1 MKRMFEMCL
10 RSVNQSIEHL
20 RPGAVAGDVAA
31 GSEKALGPLPR
42 GWVWHGSYAYSIGL
56 GFPPEW
62 GDCGAVEV
70 AKGSFHFTLR
80 VRDALG
86 GVSTKTVALS
96 VH

>member
-1 MKRMFEMCL
+1 MQVRL
-10 RSVNQSIEHL
+10 VVHPRLAIRTARL
-20 RPGAVAGDVAA
+20 PAAVAGHAYSAKLEVRGGVARLRWTIA
-31 GSEKALGPLPR
+31 RRALPR
-42 GWVWHGSYAYSIGL
+42 GLKLGSRTGTISGKPA
-56 GFPPEW
+56 
-62 GDCGAVEV
+62 